1 MSIVQRRFAIIQEI
15 NKGLTTFE
23 PIGTNV
29 DAARSRGRSGSSQA
43 MPADRRVS
51 QLSGQLSQVSLS
63 QERPAPLSQLVIG
76 REYTPPGSRD
86 AVIDLVTPP
95 RQGAGAGNIFTP
107 PPARAALGVLT
118 RSPARAALGVS
129 SPPPTQ
135 SDDTLVIF
143 TPAAPSA
150 QRQGTR
156 RALTATTSGGSADS
170 RAPPPRKRARLI
182 VATPSTQS
190 VHTESI
196 EDFSSSMDVDK
207 PDTSSIKSGVSLS
220 DDSMDEDDEEDED
233 DAGTAAT
240 TYTLEK
246 IVGWKVVNGEHHY
259 HIKFEGYADPEWHPE
274 RYIDGTGGKLPRI
287 IVKYHEKYGGREGDR

>member
-1 MSIVQRRFAIIQEI
+1 
-15 NKGLTTFE
+15 
-23 PIGTNV
+23 
-29 DAARSRGRSGSSQA
+29 
-43 MPADRRVS
+43 MPANRRVS

-76 REYTPPGSRD
+76 REYTPPGSQD

-95 RQGAGAGNIFTP
+95 RQGPGAGNIFTP
-107 PPARAALGVLT
+107 PPARAALGVLMPP
-118 RSPARAALGVS
+118 PARAALGVS
-129 SPPPTQ
+129 TPPPAQ

-156 RALTATTSGGSADS
+156 RALTATTSGGSSDS

-196 EDFSSSMDVDK
+196 QDFGSSMDVDQA
-207 PDTSSIKSGVSLS
+207 DTSSIKSGISLS
-220 DDSMDEDDEEDED
+220 DDSMDEDEDDEED
-233 DAGTAAT
+233 DAGTA
-240 TYTLEK
+240 YHLY
-246 IVGWKVVNGEHHY
+246 VGEDCRVDSGKRRTPE
-259 HIKFEGYADPEWHPE
+259 FEGYADPEWHPE
-274 RYIDGTGGKLPRI
+274 RYIDGTGSKLPPI
-287 IVKYHEKYGGREGDR
+287 IVKYHENR